1 MLYFWKCIIFA
12 TMKKI
17 IRYTELYFDDA
28 QRLALYLSQR
38 EQKEIEMYNG
48 LSEFFPLPPKG
59 VKLPER
65 INAFSIGDY
74 RVAYIFDGAPEG
86 KDMKYHN
93 RNLHRVMLGER
104 ITEARES
111 KGMSLESLELLT
123 GIKASN
129 IANIEL
135 GRLDAGIDVISNIGE
150 ALGCHID
157 FIFD

>member
-1 MLYFWKCIIFA
+1 
-12 TMKKI
+12 MKKI

-38 EQKEIEMYNG
+38 EKADVEMYNG

-59 VKLPER
+59 VKLPDR
-65 INAFSIGDY
+65 INAFSVGDY
-74 RVAYIFDGAPEG
+74 RVGYLYDGAAEG
-86 KDMKYHN
+86 KDRKYRN
-93 RNLHRVMLGER
+93 RSLHRVMLGER
-104 ITEARES
+104 IKEARET

-123 GIKASN
+123 GLKASN

-135 GRLDAGIDVISNIGE
+135 GRLDAGVDIIANIGE